1 MSTISLSTKAITE
14 DTILKGDK
22 DSIANFMATLI
33 NKRIY
38 VSTETDFEKFVNEIK
53 VYKMQNEL
61 DVVFVDYIVFKMMAF
76 VESSVPYFCYTIRNC

>member
-1 MSTISLSTKAITE
+1 
-14 DTILKGDK
+14 
-22 DSIANFMATLI
+22 MATLI

-61 DVVFVDYIVFKMMAF
+61 DVVLLI
-76 VESSVPYFCYTIRNC
+76 ILINI